1 MNIYSKF
8 LFMKTFSV
16 LILLCA
22 CLFFSTQAQEQSYV
36 PNARQAVQKSRMQQ
50 SQYFELTKNPVN
62 NQHGLLQAASNG
74 RQVNYQ
80 LDRPVAIDGPK
91 RRGKKS
97 GESTFA
103 KLANN
108 SKR

>member
-1 MNIYSKF
+1 
-8 LFMKTFSV
+8 MKTFSV
-16 LILLCA
+16 LILLSGI
-22 CLFFSTQAQEQSYV
+22 LFYSAQAQEQSYV

-50 SQYFELTKNPVN
+50 PQYYQITQNPVN
-62 NQHGLLQAASNG
+62 KQQGSLLVASKPK
-74 RQVNYQ
+74 QVNYQ
-80 LDRPVAIDGPK
+80 LERPVAIDDPK

-108 SKR
+108 SKW